1 MTWKRSFPRPFTME
15 YTWCVCRVAKWRQ
28 ISLSQTHLVLAKKS
42 DVTLLIMFLKKS
54 SEMFRHTSIVSIA
67 LYTQK
72 LCCNINKSKPRAK
85 AFRKSLKKSLKNV
98 FSKLTWKTKSREQN
112 TDENGIQESSRIK
125 SIKSKFSGI
134 SLTNLFSK
142 IAFGKSISTQN
153 Q

>member
-1 MTWKRSFPRPFTME
+1 MENDVKWKS
-15 YTWCVCRVAKWRQ
+15 
-28 ISLSQTHLVLAKKS
+28 IGLNSN
-42 DVTLLIMFLKKS
+42 S
-54 SEMFRHTSIVSIA
+54 SEDG
-67 LYTQK
+67 
-72 LCCNINKSKPRAK
+72 SKPRAK

-98 FSKLTWKTKSREQN
+98 FSKLTGKTKSREQN